1 MRNLNFR
8 KIILKGITCKR
19 FLVFSMISIASLQG
33 FQAMGAP
40 VVTCGGNFKEFLQDI
55 GARAVERGINKNA
68 VLLALKYSKHSNKVL
83 SMDRKQSTFR
93 LSFLD
98 FSKRAINSYRLKN
111 GVKNIKRYH
120 DTFQLAESMYGVP
133 AEVITAFWAMET
145 DFGAVQGNFNTLS
158 ALATL
163 AHDCRRPEMFQEE
176 YISAIELFA
185 EGVINKEITG
195 AWAGEIGQV
204 QMLPSDI
211 LIFGKDGDGDGLV
224 DLKQSAPDAILT
236 AAALISSMG
245 WIPNQPWTE
254 EVILPAGFPW
264 REAGFGRKRTLSAW
278 KKLGAKSRTGSFKIE
293 DQAKA
298 TLLMPQGRKGP
309 KFLAYSNFDI
319 YLSWNDSFIYTV
331 TAAHLANRLGGAK
344 SFLSNKPE
352 NILSVEEMVKLQNI
366 LKSKGFDV
374 GEVDGILGRNTRQS
388 VRKIQLELGL
398 PGDSWPTKSLLKK
411 LR

>member
-1 MRNLNFR
+1 M
-8 KIILKGITCKR
+8 
-19 FLVFSMISIASLQG
+19 
-33 FQAMGAP
+33 
-40 VVTCGGNFKEFLQDI
+40 
-55 GARAVERGINKNA
+55 
-68 VLLALKYSKHSNKVL
+68 
-83 SMDRKQSTFR
+83 
-93 LSFLD
+93 
-98 FSKRAINSYRLKN
+98 
-111 GVKNIKRYH
+111 
-120 DTFQLAESMYGVP
+120 
-133 AEVITAFWAMET
+133 
-145 DFGAVQGNFNTLS
+145 
-158 ALATL
+158 
-163 AHDCRRPEMFQEE
+163 
-176 YISAIELFA
+176 
-185 EGVINKEITG
+185 
-195 AWAGEIGQV
+195 
-204 QMLPSDI
+204 
-211 LIFGKDGDGDGLV
+211 
-224 DLKQSAPDAILT
+224 
-236 AAALISSMG
+236 
-245 WIPNQPWTE
+245 
-254 EVILPAGFPW
+254 PW
-264 REAGFGRKRTLSAW
+264 REAGFGRKRTLNAW
-278 KKLGAKSRTGSFKIE
+278 KKLGAKPRTGSFKIE